1 MPVPHCS
8 FLRYNRQNWNPNS
21 VQSSAYLFLYLK
33 SWPWLQKKTNAC
45 WLPPFYI
52 HAYHPKW
59 VLNAA
64 RQSYCNYWIYSLSLD
79 KYKPLTPSCDSTF
92 TQKMESARRGFLQGP
107 APTFIHLP
115 PSVPIHSAFSLIIR
129 VELSSLFSPTPEPEY
144 CFRKFLASPYTT
156 ITFPTG
162 SILSE

>member
-1 MPVPHCS
+1 MPTCEE
-8 FLRYNRQNWNPNS
+8 LITITE
-21 VQSSAYLFLYLK
+21 
-33 SWPWLQKKTNAC
+33 KKQGMPTAPILHSC
-45 WLPPFYI
+45 LPPQMG
-52 HAYHPKW
+52 
-59 VLNAA
+59 AA
-64 RQSYCNYWIYSLSLD
+64 RQSYCDYWIYSLSLD

-92 TQKMESARRGFLQGP
+92 TQKVKSARRGFLQGP

-129 VELSSLFSPTPEPEY
+129 VGLSSLFSPTREY
-144 CFRKFLASPYTT
+144 CFRKFFLSPYTT